1 MTNSTR
7 TEPMSRRRLFLAAA
21 QGLGWRF
28 AGTHL
33 LARRRALVPAPVPKA
48 AWLLA
53 SDGRPALASFR
64 QGH

>member
-1 MTNSTR
+1 MTNATR
-7 TEPMSRRRLFLAAA
+7 TERVSRRRQLLAAA

-28 AGTHL
+28 AGTRL
-33 LARRRALVPAPVPKA
+33 LARRRELVPAPVPKA

-64 QGH
+64 RGH